1 MGLHIVR
8 HSWATEHALISATLL
23 YAIVPSFYFPDT
35 LWFSVSAIMP
45 SENKISF
52 TASFLIRLHVVSLSC
67 FIVWTTVMN
76 RRSKLGHTC
85 LESFFYHDWVWILPN
100 SFPELIGIIMNL
112 LHKLFLN
119 SELASHIWI
128 TPLGHSI

>member
-1 MGLHIVR
+1 MRLFP
-8 HSWATEHALISATLL
+8 ATLL

-85 LESFFYHDWVWILPN
+85 LESFFYHDWVWILPKFLSWIN
-100 SFPELIGIIMNL
+100 WNNHEFASQIIFEFWTSLTHLNKSPWSQYIIIFIL
-112 LHKLFLN
+112 LG
-119 SELASHIWI
+119 SVCDV
-128 TPLGHSI
+128 